1 MGAAQGE
8 SREEERQPV
17 SSLAVKRRLGVWR
30 THPDVLEE
38 PRAHDVGGV
47 FGKDAA
53 FVLGGVVV
61 VIEEVQVLVE
71 LQLEL
76 NTNPRSQLMAVS
88 SDMLQ
93 FSVEPQTSQ
102 LGQLCDL
109 GNHKALQ
116 LSL

>member
-1 MGAAQGE
+1 MLRRGE

-17 SSLAVKRRLGVWR
+17 SSSAVKRRLDVWR

-47 FGKDAA
+47 FGKNAA

-76 NTNPRSQLMAVS
+76 NTNPRSQLPAVS
-88 SDMLQ
+88 FD
-93 FSVEPQTSQ
+93 SVE
-102 LGQLCDL
+102 
-109 GNHKALQ
+109 A
-116 LSL
+116 

>member
-1 MGAAQGE
+1 MLRRGE

-17 SSLAVKRRLGVWR
+17 SSSAVKRRLDVWR

-47 FGKDAA
+47 FGKNAA

-76 NTNPRSQLMAVS
+76 NTNPRSQLPAVS
-88 SDMLQ
+88 FDMPQ
-93 FSVEPQTSQ
+93 FSVE
-102 LGQLCDL
+102 
-109 GNHKALQ
+109 A
-116 LSL
+116 